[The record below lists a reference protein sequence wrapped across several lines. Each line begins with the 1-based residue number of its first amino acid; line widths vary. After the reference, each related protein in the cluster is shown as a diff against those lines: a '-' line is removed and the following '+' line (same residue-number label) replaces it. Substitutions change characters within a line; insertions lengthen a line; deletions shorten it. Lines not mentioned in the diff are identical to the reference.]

1 MGIRGLFTGLGA
13 YIGASVTSMVVGA
26 ELGAK
31 GGTVVGGPFGT
42 LIGAAAGAAAGFVV
56 GAAIDATGFVVGAV
70 VDAVTDHT
78 NATYSPMI
86 HEHKINVRGAS
97 LDFVEEEEANE
108 SRCPKD
114 EEDVKRRKVRQN
126 EENARRSSAG
136 GNQPPTNEN
145 ERQEVKECQSLEQL
159 LAKLKELLQKLER
172 IRQSGQRLNAQE
184 QCTYFELL
192 TQYLNR
198 LISFHG
204 ATVEREHQNPGVIF
218 LVAGSTRITL
228 DGSIRDLFHFQP
240 DTSELT
246 GSATDGSANDAI
258 YGIWCNRCNG
268 YVYAGQS
275 VSVQRRACGHHTTM
289 KYKSDSLLG
298 KHAREHF
305 TSDYDRIFSLDV
317 VWRVDLGHSTY
328 RKLQAN
334 SPEAKKLRSWEI
346 FFQWFFKV
354 HVDEGGC
361 SKK

>member
-1 MGIRGLFTGLGA
+1 M
-13 YIGASVTSMVVGA
+13 
-26 ELGAK
+26 
-31 GGTVVGGPFGT
+31 
-42 LIGAAAGAAAGFVV
+42 
-56 GAAIDATGFVVGAV
+56 
-70 VDAVTDHT
+70 
-78 NATYSPMI
+78 
-86 HEHKINVRGAS
+86 
-97 LDFVEEEEANE
+97 
-108 SRCPKD
+108 
-114 EEDVKRRKVRQN
+114 
-126 EENARRSSAG
+126 
-136 GNQPPTNEN
+136 
-145 ERQEVKECQSLEQL
+145 
-159 LAKLKELLQKLER
+159 
-172 IRQSGQRLNAQE
+172 
-184 QCTYFELL
+184 
-192 TQYLNR
+192 
-198 LISFHG
+198 
-204 ATVEREHQNPGVIF
+204 EREHQNPGVIF

-298 KHAREHF
+298 KHAREHS

-361 SKK
+361 SKKWIIQLKISPWNWLFSPEPFLENWLEFPWTIFSGDWELGVVALVHL